1 MSNSTGIIIIMILL
15 VLIFQYSSYAGF
27 SIDKDQILND
37 ILDNQDLF
45 KGEQY
50 LKLKNKF
57 NWMDAGIYNDVRLL
71 IRENQLNKQNLNVVF
86 RKTVV

>member
-1 MSNSTGIIIIMILL
+1 MSNSTGIIIIMILF

-50 LKLKNKF
+50 SKLKNKL

-71 IRENQLNKQNLNVVF
+71 IRKNQLNKQNLNVIF
-86 RKTVV
+86 RKKVV